1 MKKLLV
7 GSALIWATALPAFAQ
22 AKAPKQ
28 AQKHVEV
35 QTVAARPE
43 DVASIEAIV
52 KASYETI
59 SGGVGVPR
67 QWGRD
72 ESLFDPN
79 VRFVAV
85 ERDPKSGA
93 IVAMITTHQEFV
105 DEADES
111 TVKEGFTER
120 ELGHKIER
128 YGNVATVLSSY
139 EGKNASTGKVVTR
152 GVNIFQLYFD
162 GKRWWILSM
171 VWDQEN
177 PRESYPAR
185 VATKELGTI
194 LARVPNSP
202 WQRFFRNDPG

>member
-1 MKKLLV
+1 MKTCLIGWALV
-7 GSALIWATALPAFAQ
+7 WAIALPAFGQ

-28 AQKHVEV
+28 PQKHVQV
-35 QTVAARPE
+35 QSVAARPE

-79 VRFVAV
+79 VRFVSV
-85 ERDPKSGA
+85 EREPKSGE
-93 IVAMITTHQEFV
+93 IVATITTHQEFV
-105 DEADES
+105 DDSDEF
-111 TVKEGFTER
+111 TVKAGFTER
-120 ELGHKIER
+120 ELGRKIER

-139 EGKNASTGKVVTR
+139 EGKNASTGKVITR

-171 VWDQEN
+171 VWDQETPAN
-177 PRESYPAR
+177 PIPL
-185 VATKELGTI
+185 ELLPKG
-194 LARVPNSP
+194 
-202 WQRFFRNDPG
+202 

>member
-1 MKKLLV
+1 MHMKKWLI
-7 GSALIWATALPAFAQ
+7 GSAALAGLATLAAIAPVALGQ
-22 AKAPKQ
+22 AVGPKGKSKAVPV
-28 AQKHVEV
+28 QK
-35 QTVAARPE
+35 VAARAE
-43 DVASIEAIV
+43 DVSSVEAIV

-105 DEADES
+105 DGTDES
-111 TVKEGFTER
+111 LVKDGFTER

-128 YGNVATVLSSY
+128 FGNVATVLSSY
-139 EGKNASTGKVVTR
+139 EGKNASTGKVITR

-162 GKRWWILSM
+162 GKRWWVLSM
-171 VWDQEN
+171 VWDQETPSN
-177 PRESYPAR
+177 PIPA
-185 VATKELGTI
+185 EL
-194 LARVPNSP
+194 LPKS
-202 WQRFFRNDPG
+202 

>member
-1 MKKLLV
+1 MATTGDKMKKFLV
-7 GSALIWATALPAFAQ
+7 GAALIWATALPAFGQ
-22 AKAPKQ
+22 AKSPKQ
-28 AQKHVEV
+28 PQKHVQV
-35 QTVAARPE
+35 QPVAARPE

-59 SGGVGVPR
+59 SGGVGMPR

-79 VRFVAV
+79 VRFVSV

-105 DEADES
+105 DEFDEPG
-111 TVKEGFTER
+111 TKEGFTER
-120 ELGHKIER
+120 ELGRKIER

-171 VWDQEN
+171 VWDQETPAN
-177 PRESYPAR
+177 PIPP
-185 VATKELGTI
+185 EL
-194 LARVPNSP
+194 LPKS
-202 WQRFFRNDPG
+202 